1 MPTKKPKSRK
11 TATPSERRRAALRT
25 SVQVAVGAADVPT
38 ARHLRGWARAATP
51 AGGLVTLR
59 VVGVAEG
66 RRLNAAYRHL
76 DYATNVL
83 SFSYADG
90 EYPGSA
96 GGVHGDIV
104 LCHPV
109 VRREARE
116 QGKSLPAH
124 YAHLVVHGMLHLAG
138 LDHAE
143 PAQAARME
151 ARERRVLA
159 GLGVTDPYE
168 TQAAHPRGRSSRA
181 IE

>member
-11 TATPSERRRAALRT
+11 TAKPAEHRRAALRT
-25 SVQVAVGAADVPT
+25 AVQIAVGAADVPA
-38 ARHLRGWARAATP
+38 ARHLRGWARDAIP

-59 VVGVAEG
+59 VVGIAEG
-66 RRLNAAYRHL
+66 RRLNAAYRRR

-83 SFSYADG
+83 SFSYAGDG
-90 EYPGSA
+90 TPGRTGS
-96 GGVHGDIV
+96 VHGDIV

-109 VRREARE
+109 IRREARE
-116 QGKSLPAH
+116 QGKSLAAH
-124 YAHLVVHGMLHLAG
+124 YAHMVVHGMLHLAG

-159 GLGVTDPYE
+159 GLGVADPYVL
-168 TQAAHPRGRSSRA
+168 APNPDRRSSRA